1 MSATAPKAKFPPFVK
16 DDDSK
21 NEFLLHEVTLVKESL
36 KDLNDKV
43 AMLTTVVHTKLE
55 KTEAK
60 IDTHLKEHDQGMWSF
75 IGRYKWKALL
85 IIFLL
90 GVAAATFFGVTLDR
104 AVKTYQQALKFAK
117 TGELPAAEAPVQP
130 GGDDQ

>member
-21 NEFLLHEVTLVKESL
+21 NEYLLHEVTEVKKSIEGL
-36 KDLNDKV
+36 EEKVDL
-43 AMLTTVVHTKLE
+43 LTRVVHTRME
-55 KTEAK
+55 KTESK
-60 IDTHLKEHDQGMWSF
+60 TDCHLREHEQGIWSF

-90 GVAAATFFGVTLDR
+90 GIAAATFFGVTLDR